1 MEVFQEL
8 GMTDAEL
15 STFLSG
21 PAFQAWNRF
30 GNIQGSW
37 AGELPRSWIDG
48 QFALQK
54 QILQRML
61 ELGMTPVLPAFTGFV
76 PRAISRL
83 QPNATAVIGSQWE
96 GFPVKYTNDTFLQPF
111 DPLFS
116 QLQTSFIAKQAQAY
130 GNITHIYTLDQFN
143 ENDPTSG
150 DLSYLQNVSYYTWK
164 SLKTADPDAIWMM
177 QGWLFFSNE
186 AFWTDQRVEAFLSGV
201 EDNSDMVILDL
212 FSETQPQWQRTNSYY
227 GKPWIWCELHNYGG
241 NMGLY
246 GQIEN
251 ITVNPI
257 EALTNSSSLVG
268 FGLTMEGQ
276 EVGNQIVYDLLLDQA
291 WSASPIDTETYFR
304 DWVTTRYSYAN
315 PARAPPSLYA
325 AWDLLRTTVYNNTNL
340 TSAQAV
346 TKSIF
351 ELSPNTTGLLNRT
364 GHHPTTINYD
374 PAVVTSAW
382 NMLYN
387 ASAADPTLWNNSA
400 YQFDLVDVTRQVIAN
415 AFVPLYTQFVSVF
428 TSNAASNFSATGHQ
442 MISLLTALDS
452 ILSTNPHFALPTWL
466 ASARAWANN
475 VTNATATA
483 AFYEYDAR
491 NQITLWGPNA
501 QISDYASKS
510 WGGLVSSYYI
520 PRWTIFVNYLGSSSR
535 ASYNATALAAQLLQ
549 FELAWQNDTW
559 GGIAT
564 EACGTKG
571 DLEDLLKEVIQ
582 AWPAVFGFQI

>member
-1 MEVFQEL
+1 M
-8 GMTDAEL
+8 
-15 STFLSG
+15 
-21 PAFQAWNRF
+21 
-30 GNIQGSW
+30 
-37 AGELPRSWIDG
+37 SWIDG
-48 QFALQK
+48 QFTMQK
-54 QILQRML
+54 QIIQRML

-83 QPNATAVIGSQWE
+83 YPNATADIGSQWE
-96 GFPVKYTNDTFLQPF
+96 DFPIEYTNDTFLQPF

-116 QLQTSFIAKQAQAY
+116 QLQTSFVTKQGQAY

-164 SLKTADPDAIWMM
+164 SLKNADPDAIWMM

-186 AFWTDQRVEAFLSGV
+186 AFWTDQRVEAFLNGV
-201 EDNSDMVILDL
+201 QQNSDMHILDL
-212 FSETQPQWQRTNSYY
+212 FSETQPEWQRTNSYY

-257 EALTNSSSLVG
+257 KALTNSSSLVG

-291 WSASPIDTETYFR
+291 WSGSPIDTEIYFR
-304 DWVTTRYSYAN
+304 NWVTTRYSYAN
-315 PARAPPSLYA
+315 PVQAPPSLCA

-346 TKSIF
+346 TKSIL

-364 GHHPTTINYD
+364 EHHPTTINYN
-374 PAVVTSAW
+374 PAVVASAW

-400 YQFDLVDVTRQVIAN
+400 YQFDMVDVTRQVIAN
-415 AFVPLYTQFVSVF
+415 AFVPLYTQFVSTF
-428 TSNAASNFSATGHQ
+428 TSNATSNLSATGHQ
-442 MISLLTALDS
+442 MISLLTTLDS
-452 ILSTNPHFALPTWL
+452 ILSTNPHFALSTWL

-491 NQITLWGPNA
+491 NQITLLGPKG

-510 WGGLVSSYYI
+510 GGGLVSSYYV
-520 PRWTIFVNYLGSSSR
+520 PRWTIFVDYLGSSSR
-535 ASYNATALAAQLLQ
+535 ASENATALADQLLE
-549 FELAWQNDTW
+549 FELAWQTDTW
-559 GGIAT
+559 GGNAT
-564 EACGTKG
+564 EAYGTKG
-571 DLEDLLKEVIQ
+571 DLEDLLEEVSH
-582 AWPAVFGFQI
+582 AWPSVFGL